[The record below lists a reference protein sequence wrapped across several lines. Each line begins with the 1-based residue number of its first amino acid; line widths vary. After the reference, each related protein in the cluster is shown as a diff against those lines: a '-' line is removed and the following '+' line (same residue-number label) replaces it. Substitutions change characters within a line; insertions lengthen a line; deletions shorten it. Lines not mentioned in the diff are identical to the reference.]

1 MDTNLILEKIFN
13 IEDAEILYNT
23 FGIITLFKNGK
34 LEFMEEENGN

>member
-1 MDTNLILEKIFN
+1 METNLILEKIFN